1 MELKKGKLVYS
12 LLFNDMG
19 MWFDLV
25 RIEEVYKGGNPGIKG
40 WTFSSDYKESVT
52 VEQTFVFQ
60 HKMDLVNFLKNA
72 LDGMITELYSDKWPD
87 I

>member
-1 MELKKGKLVYS
+1 MQFKKGKLAYA
-12 LLFNDMG
+12 LLFNNMG

-25 RIEEVYKGGNPGIKG
+25 KIEEVYNGGNPWIKAR
-40 WTFSSDYKESVT
+40 TFSSDYKESAKI
-52 VEQTFVFQ
+52 EQTFVFQ
-60 HKMDLVNFLKNA
+60 HKMDLVNFLKST

>member
-1 MELKKGKLVYS
+1 MQLKKGKLVYA

-25 RIEEVYKGGNPGIKG
+25 KVEEIYNGGNPRIKG
-40 WTFSSDYKESVT
+40 WTFSSDYKESVQ
-52 VEQTFVFQ
+52 VEQMFVFQ
-60 HKMDLVNFLKNA
+60 HKMDLVNFLKST
-72 LDGMITELYSDKWPD
+72 LDGMITELYGDQWPD

>member
-1 MELKKGKLVYS
+1 MQLKKGKLAYA

-25 RIEEVYKGGNPGIKG
+25 RIEEVYNGGNPWIKG
-40 WTFSSDYKESVT
+40 WTFSSDYQESVK

-60 HKMDLVNFLKNA
+60 HKMDLVNYLKST